1 MPAVRMPGMSSISL
15 PPSMV
20 GAGQWEMPMP
30 LSASRGYSSGR
41 VSRPWASQMSLP
53 VKPMRRHHS
62 RERTPKRRTMLLF
75 SPSQRWVCMWTPA
88 LRARRM
94 VSVKVSS
101 VQLMGW
107 QGASTICRM
116 EKGAGAW

>member
-1 MPAVRMPGMSSISL
+1 
-15 PPSMV
+15 
-20 GAGQWEMPMP
+20 
-30 LSASRGYSSGR
+30 
-41 VSRPWASQMSLP
+41 MSLP

-116 EKGAGAW
+116 EKGLASWYFSMSVRVWAIKVSVSSRISSGMGLPSDMGRVFVARPA